1 LQVIERDNLVSNAR
15 EVGAI
20 MMDELR
26 GLAQRHEAI
35 GDVRGAGL
43 FLGVEVVK
51 DRIRKTPDPKITMK
65 LVNGLRRKRVLIGAA
80 GPNANVSQ
88 DPAANR
94 LHEGE
99 CRHVHWRARR
109 SSLRFLI
116 GEPHILK
123 ATRQWPRKSVHKC
136 RETYGKLLV
145 KEGDHVS
152 PGTEVFIMESMK
164 TEVPHAAR
172 VGGTVKAVYIT
183 EGQEGV
189 DAEFVAVLI
198 E

>member
-51 DRIRKTPDPKITMK
+51 DRIRKTPDPKTTTK

-80 GPNANVSQ
+80 GPNANVLKIR
-88 DPAANR
+88 PPIVFTRAN
-94 LHEGE
+94 
-99 CRHVHWRARR
+99 VDT
-109 SSLRFLI
+109 FI
-116 GEPHILK
+116 GAL
-123 ATRQWPRKSVHKC
+123 
-136 RETYGKLLV
+136 
-145 KEGDHVS
+145 D
-152 PGTEVFIMESMK
+152 EVLCDF
-164 TEVPHAAR
+164 
-172 VGGTVKAVYIT
+172 
-183 EGQEGV
+183 
-189 DAEFVAVLI
+189 
-198 E
+198 